1 MFFRPG
7 FWLEQT
13 LAQARQAL
21 PSQCSICHSWP
32 SQRICHD
39 CAARWAGA
47 QARCRH
53 CALPLAGDA
62 LECGACLRAPPA
74 FDAALAAVDYG
85 YPWSAL
91 LMQFKFQQDPG
102 AAHAL
107 AQLLARAPGVAAA
120 LAAATLIVP
129 VPLSRERLRER
140 GFNQAVLLARA
151 LARRPG
157 APACATELLQRTR
170 HTPAQSGLQRA
181 QRLGNLRGVFEVPA
195 QRRSQ
200 VQGQKV
206 ILMDDILT
214 TGATLDAAA
223 QALRQAGAI
232 HICAM
237 VVARTLRVP

>member
-1 MFFRPG
+1 MFFHPG
-7 FWLEQT
+7 FWLEQ
-13 LAQARQAL
+13 ARAAL

-32 SQRICHD
+32 SQRICGD
-39 CAARWAGA
+39 CATRWAGA
-47 QARCRH
+47 QARCRR
-53 CALPLAGDA
+53 CALPLTGAA

-74 FDAALAAVDYG
+74 FDAAVAAVNYG

-107 AQLLARAPGVAAA
+107 AQLLARAPGAAQA

-140 GFNQAVLLARA
+140 GFNQAALLARA
-151 LARRPG
+151 LARSQG
-157 APACATELLQRTR
+157 APACATELLQRAR

-181 QRLGNLRGVFEVPA
+181 QRLGNLRGAFSVPPQRSA
-195 QRRSQ
+195 QAR
-200 VQGQKV
+200 GQRV
-206 ILMDDILT
+206 LLVDDILT

-237 VVARTLRVP
+237 VVARTLRAP